1 MNRLL
6 TVVATTGVIIVASQ
20 ALAMDSDNQS
30 TMSKRQMIS
39 QIVGCMKKRMSANKD
54 GSYREAMKVCRN
66 QIDKRSDTLPVASDT
81 QAKP

>member
-54 GSYREAMKVCRN
+54 SSYREAMKVCRN
-66 QIDKRSDTLPVASDT
+66 QIDKRSDTLPVSDT